1 VSGALTHAQ
10 VRLAV
15 GADPKHLSP
24 EVEAHLATCA
34 ECGRFR
40 DETRALDVKLHAA
53 LELPLPQFRRRAPPV
68 RRFAL
73 AASVALAL
81 VVAGGAWLFRPQAA
95 LADEVVAHVMHEAG
109 SWDAREQMSASAIA
123 QVLGAAGVEFDA
135 NLPVVYAVPCP
146 FRGRRIAHLVVQGPH
161 GPITVMLLPHVEVGR
176 RQEFSEEGLQ
186 GVLLPSGAGSV
197 AVLARGASVDAAD
210 ADAMVSAV
218 RWVR

>member
-1 VSGALTHAQ
+1 VSGGPDHRD

-15 GADPKHLSP
+15 GADPDNLSP
-24 EVEAHLATCA
+24 EIETHLATCA
-34 ECGRFR
+34 ACARFR
-40 DETRALDVKLHAA
+40 DETRTLDVKLRAA
-53 LELPLPQFRRRAPPV
+53 LELPLPEFRRRIPPV

-81 VVAGGAWLFRPQAA
+81 VVAGAAWLFRPQSA
-95 LADEVVAHVMHEAG
+95 LANEVVGHVMHEAG
-109 SWDAREQMSASAIA
+109 SWDAREQIPAPAIA

-135 NLPVVYAVPCP
+135 NMPVVYAVPCP

-161 GPITVMLLPHVEVGR
+161 GPMTVMILPHVKVGR

-197 AVLARGASVDAAD
+197 AVLARGAAVDATD
-210 ADAMVSAV
+210 AEAMVNAV